1 MDKIFI
7 GEVSFCQKIRT
18 IEQDG
23 REVKLRNKESEMLKL
38 LCENYPEPVS
48 RRKIEQSIWAG
59 SYVTENTLTQ
69 TISNLRNAIDD
80 KKHELI
86 LTIPKKGYCLAIEP
100 KMINFDSIKISEEP
114 TSIVK
119 KSTEK
124 ININELSFFTWLIGV
139 GIFLFV
145 FYFTSLFFFN
155 SNQINVLSLQ
165 SQSLPILINLDKD
178 RDADFLR
185 TYRKPPYLLLKKNSD
200 NSYLVC
206 EPYKGGL
213 TCLKK

>member
-86 LTIPKKGYCLAIEP
+86 LTIPKKGYCLAVEP
-100 KMINFDSIKISEEP
+100 KMINFDSRKISEEP
-114 TSIVK
+114 TRIVK

-124 ININELSFFTWLIGV
+124 VNINELSFFTWLIGV

-145 FYFTSLFFFN
+145 FYFTSLFFN
-155 SNQINVLSLQ
+155 SNQINILSLQ
-165 SQSLPILINLDKD
+165 SQSLLILINLDKD

-200 NSYLVC
+200 NNYLVC